1 MILDRKR
8 GKSIY
13 NVKFLADRS
22 SIFIKTAQLRKEAI
36 LMQIVIFLIAQT
48 QLNEPNT
55 KINDQAQ
62 KTSFTQ
68 FENTSLKKI
77 MTSAF
82 KEKLSTHASQ

>member
-1 MILDRKR
+1 
-8 GKSIY
+8 
-13 NVKFLADRS
+13 
-22 SIFIKTAQLRKEAI
+22 
-36 LMQIVIFLIAQT
+36 MQIVIFLIAQT